1 MSDEY
6 VCFSDV
12 SFEYRAGHPVL
23 RNFSLELPS
32 GTVTAIVGPSGAG
45 KSTVAAL
52 LARLWDPQRGSV
64 SIAGT
69 DIRDLTTAELY
80 SKVTILLQDVQLIH
94 GSIRDNIALTR
105 PEATDAEVR
114 AAAAAANIDQMIES
128 LPQGYD
134 TIVHTDRLS
143 GGERQRIGVARA
155 LLADTPIV
163 VLDEATAAA
172 DPDSEW
178 AIRQGLDRLLAGKT
192 VLMIAHRLHTIR
204 HADRIV
210 VLDEGAIVEQGTH
223 AELVERGGM
232 YATLLNVD
240 SKGVGSC

>member
-1 MSDEY
+1 M
-6 VCFSDV
+6 
-12 SFEYRAGHPVL
+12 
-23 RNFSLELPS
+23 
-32 GTVTAIVGPSGAG
+32 
-45 KSTVAAL
+45 
-52 LARLWDPQRGSV
+52 
-64 SIAGT
+64 
-69 DIRDLTTAELY
+69 
-80 SKVTILLQDVQLIH
+80 IH

-105 PEATDAEVR
+105 PEATNAEVC

-210 VLDEGAIVEQGTH
+210 VLDEGTIVEQGTH

-240 SKGVGSC
+240 SKGMGSC